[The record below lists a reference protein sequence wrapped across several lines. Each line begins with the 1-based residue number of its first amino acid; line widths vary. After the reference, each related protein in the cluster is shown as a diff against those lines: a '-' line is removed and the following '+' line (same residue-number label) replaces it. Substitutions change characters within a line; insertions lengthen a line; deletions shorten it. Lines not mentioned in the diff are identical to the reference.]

1 MAGNGTNGSGE
12 PVAIGKS
19 MLRRDAPGKVTGETH
34 YPADID
40 LPGQLWLKLRFS
52 DRVHARITSV
62 DTSAA
67 EALPGVVA
75 VYTAKD
81 VPHNEYGLVIKD
93 QPVLCGLGGS
103 NPAADTVR
111 CYMDCVAVVVAETE
125 AIAADAV
132 KLIQVG
138 YEDLPG
144 VFDMAQALRPEA
156 PQIHPRWNG
165 NKFSHY
171 KLRKG
176 DMAAGFAE
184 ADVIVEGTYE
194 TGYQEHAF
202 LQPEAGLAYLD
213 DEGRVTVVVAGQWAH
228 EDLWQVSHAL
238 GLPHDRVRIIYPA
251 VGGAFGGRED
261 MSVQIV
267 LALAAMKL
275 GRPVKTQWSR
285 EESILYHH
293 KRHPFHIQTKWGAKR
308 DGTIT
313 AISATLLGD
322 AGPYAYT
329 STKVVANAALLGS
342 GPYECENLHIDA
354 IAVVTNNIPSGA
366 FRGFGAPQAMFAA
379 EGQINKLAEALG
391 MDPVAIRMKN
401 GYRDG
406 SITSVQTPV
415 VPGCTLIEV
424 LDACARESYWPT
436 QANGGWVKS
445 DIAQPRDPAL
455 RRGVGLSV
463 GMKNIGYS
471 FGYPEHSWAGVE
483 LRGKDS
489 IDEVIVRAVGA
500 EVGQGSHTAFV
511 QMAAEAVGVPV
522 EKVRLESHDTTLMG
536 SSGSASASRL
546 TFMQGNA
553 IRGAA
558 QKALEAWAHEERPAV
573 GIFEYNPPKTTP
585 FDPETG
591 YCDPNFAYAYTAM
604 AVEVEVDIET
614 GHVRLERV
622 VSINDVGRAINPQLI
637 VGQVEGGVVQA
648 QGYALMEN
656 LISKEGRILNPYL
669 STYLIPTALDVP
681 TEVKTVILE
690 YADHVGPFG
699 VRGVAELPLI
709 PLAPAIAAA
718 VHDATGVWVDQ
729 IPMTPDRVVK
739 ALRAHGIGAVV

>member
-1 MAGNGTNGSGE
+1 MESAKESI
-12 PVAIGKS
+12 AIGKS
-19 MLRRDAPGKVTGETH
+19 LLRRDAPGKVTGAAA
-34 YPADID
+34 YPGDFNLD
-40 LPGQLWLKLRFS
+40 GQLWMKLRFS
-52 DRVHARITSV
+52 DRAHARVTRI

-67 EALPGVVA
+67 ESLPGVLA

-81 VPHNEYGLVIKD
+81 VPHNEYGLVHKD
-93 QPVLCGLGGS
+93 QPVLCGPGS
-103 NPAADTVR
+103 QNPYAENVR

-125 AIAADAV
+125 AIAAEGV
-132 KLIQVG
+132 KRIVVE

-144 VFDMAQALRPEA
+144 IFDMEEALKPDA
-156 PQIHPRWNG
+156 FQLHGHWDN
-165 NKFSHY
+165 NKFCHY

-176 DMAAGFAE
+176 DMAAGW
-184 ADVIVEGTYE
+184 ADSDVVIEGVYN

-202 LQPEAGLAYLD
+202 LQPEAGVSYLD
-213 DEGRVTVVVAGQWAH
+213 EAGRVTIVVGGQWVH
-228 EDLWQVSHAL
+228 EDLWQVMHAL
-238 GLPHDRVRIIYPA
+238 GLPEDRVRIIYPA
-251 VGGAFGGRED
+251 IGGAFGGRED

-267 LALAAMKL
+267 LGLATMKL
-275 GRPVKTQWSR
+275 GRPVKIQWSR
-285 EESILYHH
+285 EESMLFHH
-293 KRHPFHIQTKWGAKR
+293 KRHPFRLYMKWGAKR
-308 DGTIT
+308 DGTLT
-313 AISATLLGD
+313 AIEARVLAD

-329 STKVVANAALLGS
+329 STKVVANAALLAS
-342 GPYECENLHIDA
+342 GPYMCENVHVDA
-354 IAVVTNNIPSGA
+354 LAVLTNNIPTGA

-379 EGQINKLAEALG
+379 EGQINKLAAALG
-391 MDPVAIRMKN
+391 LDPVAIRMTN
-401 GYRDG
+401 GLRDG
-406 SITSVQTPV
+406 SIMATQTPV

-424 LDACARESYWPT
+424 LESCARESYWPT
-436 QANGGWVKS
+436 QSDGVWVKS
-445 DIAQPRDPAL
+445 DIAQSDDPAL

-471 FGYPEHSWAGVE
+471 FGFPEHSWAGIE
-483 LRGKDS
+483 LRGKDD
-489 IDEVIVRAVGA
+489 ITEVIVRAVGA

-522 EKVRLESHDTTLMG
+522 ECVRLESHDTTLMG

-558 QKALEAWAHEERPAV
+558 KKALDAWAHEERPAI
-573 GIFEYNPPKTTP
+573 GIFEYNPPATTP

-591 YCDPNFAYAYTAM
+591 ICDPNFAYAYTAM

-614 GHVRLERV
+614 GHVWLTRV

-637 VGQVEGGVVQA
+637 VGQVEGGIVQA

-690 YADHVGPFG
+690 YPDLVGPFG

-718 VHDATGVWVDQ
+718 VHDATGVWIDQ

-739 ALRAHGIGAVV
+739 SLRAHGVGAVI

>member
-1 MAGNGTNGSGE
+1 
-12 PVAIGKS
+12 

-34 YPADID
+34 YPGDLNID
-40 LPGQLWLKLRFS
+40 GQLWMKIRFS
-52 DRVHARITSV
+52 DRVHARVIAV

-67 EALPGVVA
+67 EALSGVVA

-81 VPHNEYGLVIKD
+81 VPHNEYGLVHKD
-93 QPVLCGLGGS
+93 QPVICGTGS
-103 NPAADTVR
+103 ANPHANHVR

-125 AIAADAV
+125 AIAAAAV
-132 KLIQVG
+132 ALITVE

-144 VFDMAQALRPEA
+144 IFDMEEALKSDAFP
-156 PQIHPRWNG
+156 IHEHWQG
-165 NKFSHY
+165 NKFCHY

-176 DMAAGFAE
+176 EMAAGWAE
-184 ADVIVEGTYE
+184 ADVIVEGTYD

-202 LQPEAGLAYLD
+202 LQPEAGLSYLD
-213 DEGRVTVVVAGQWAH
+213 DEGRVTIVVAGQWVH

-238 GLPHDRVRIIYPA
+238 GLPQDRVRIIYPA

-267 LALAAMKL
+267 LGLATMKL
-275 GRPVKTQWSR
+275 GKPVKIQWSR
-285 EESILYHH
+285 EESMLFHH
-293 KRHPFHIQTKWGAKR
+293 KRHPFRLYMKWGAKK
-308 DGTIT
+308 DGTLT
-313 AISATLLGD
+313 AIEARVLAD

-329 STKVVANAALLGS
+329 STKVVANAALLAS
-342 GPYECENLHIDA
+342 GPYVCENVHVDA
-354 IAVVTNNIPSGA
+354 LAVLTNNIPTGA

-379 EGQINKLAEALG
+379 EGQINKLAVALG
-391 MDPVAIRMKN
+391 LDPIAIRMKN
-401 GYRDG
+401 GLRDG
-406 SITSVQTPV
+406 SIMATQTPV

-424 LDACARESYWPT
+424 LEACARESYWPT
-436 QANGGWVKS
+436 QSGETWVKS
-445 DIAQPRDPAL
+445 ELPQPANPAL
-455 RRGVGLSV
+455 RRGVGVSV

-471 FGYPEHSWAGVE
+471 FGYPEHSWAGIE
-483 LRGKDS
+483 LRGKDD
-489 IDEVIVRAVGA
+489 IEEVIVRAVGA

-558 QKALEAWAHEERPAV
+558 KKALEAWAHEERPAI
-573 GIFEYNPPKTTP
+573 GIFEYNPPRTTP

-591 YCDPNFAYAYTAM
+591 KADPNFAYAYTAM

-614 GHVRLERV
+614 GHVWLTRV

-637 VGQVEGGVVQA
+637 VGQVEGGVIQA

-656 LISKEGRILNPYL
+656 LISKQGKILNPYL
-669 STYLIPTALDVP
+669 STYLIPTILDIP

-690 YADHVGPFG
+690 YPDHVGPFG

-709 PLAPAIAAA
+709 PLAPAVAAA
-718 VHDATGVWVDQ
+718 VHDATGVWIDI

-739 ALRAHGIGAVV
+739 ALRAHGIGAVI